1 MHRCSAVCRQTL
13 TPLNPRCHAQPHRL
27 SSPSTHSRSFP
38 TPARSVFPPQAG
50 SLPSGPLPTPNQSLK
65 PSGVPDEGEN
75 AILWAGY
82 SSLVEKIRSLEASNQ
97 QQRQRTAALAQ
108 QLSAVVQ
115 QERGGSVSNVIY
127 SAMFMMSFLSF
138 INLIGLLA
146 TYQTHL
152 FVPAAAKGSWLYG
165 FVKCGIPSLVPLF
178 NSAIVLLVCLQAV
191 RVAWRA
197 LHW

>member
-1 MHRCSAVCRQTL
+1 M
-13 TPLNPRCHAQPHRL
+13 
-27 SSPSTHSRSFP
+27 
-38 TPARSVFPPQAG
+38 
-50 SLPSGPLPTPNQSLK
+50 K
-65 PSGVPDEGEN
+65 
-75 AILWAGY
+75 
-82 SSLVEKIRSLEASNQ
+82 SLEASNEQ
-97 QQRQRTAALAQ
+97 QKQRTSALTQ
-108 QLSAVVQ
+108 QLSTVLQ
-115 QERGGSVSNVIY
+115 QDRGSSISNVIY

-138 INLIGLLA
+138 INLVGLLA

-165 FVKCGIPSLVPLF
+165 FVKFGIPSLVPLC